1 MKRES
6 LDCKHDDMGRLIDE
20 FGKFLFDNNG
30 NPIEFNGEDIGYLK
44 DLNLINILW
53 YCSFFIISM
62 IYISL
67 YLCKF

>member
-44 DLNLINILW
+44 DLNLINIL
-53 YCSFFIISM
+53 
-62 IYISL
+62 
-67 YLCKF
+67 